1 MKTTIADII
10 GKDSCLSLVPVIVS
24 NPKGRQ
30 APRHL
35 NAIFIEESESES
47 IAILDKTNTQFN
59 AWHMN
64 LEHGYLI
71 STGSRKYS
79 IRLVSFTS
87 YPKYPVLVLDYIQEE
102 EVNSELK
109 QLKNKLLTKYGISCS

>member
-10 GKDSCLSLVPVIVS
+10 GKDSSPSLVPVTIS

-30 APRHL
+30 TPRHL
-35 NAIFIEESESES
+35 NAIFIEETEYES

-64 LEHGYLI
+64 LESGYLV
-71 STGSRKYS
+71 STDSRRYS

-102 EVNSELK
+102 EDDSELK

>member
-1 MKTTIADII
+1 LTTRNADE
-10 GKDSCLSLVPVIVS
+10 P
-24 NPKGRQ
+24 
-30 APRHL
+30 
-35 NAIFIEESESES
+35 AIFIEETDSES

-59 AWHMN
+59 AWHLN
-64 LEHGYLI
+64 LESGYLV
-71 STGSRKYS
+71 STDARRYS

-102 EVNSELK
+102 EADSELK